1 MDRELGEAMNLS
13 MEQMFKL
20 KAIETELNSESREKI
35 LELLMMSME
44 LQFRHQNIIF
54 VLCRK
59 LLLGEVLAIKTPST
73 EQP

>member
-44 LQFRHQNIIF
+44 LQFRHQNIIS

>member
-20 KAIETELNSESREKI
+20 KAIETELSDESREKI

-44 LQFRHQNIIF
+44 LQFRHQNIIS

-59 LLLGEVLAIKTPST
+59 LLLGEVLAVKASST